1 MVETVARTAPSIRE
15 AYSQSR
21 LVVVNG
27 DDFGF
32 SSGVNQAII
41 RAHRQGILSS
51 TSLMVTGSAFEEA
64 VDLARQHPGLAVGLH
79 LVLICG
85 RSALPPSQIPHLSD
99 PAGRFSD
106 NPLKAGLAYQFS
118 KPARR
123 NLELEIR
130 AQLEIFRRTGL
141 ALSHVD
147 GHLHMH
153 SHPAVMKILVGLADE
168 FGIRTIRLPREN
180 LRTELKID
188 RSRLVAKALWSGIFN
203 QLARYEARMLR
214 RAGISFADRVY
225 GLLSSGEVSEQ
236 YLLQLIPRMEGKV
249 IEFYCHPSIDADG
262 QELNG
267 PPGSGPAELNAL
279 MSDAVR
285 QMFAQ
290 HNFEVTTFKGVAIAG

>member
-1 MVETVARTAPSIRE
+1 MVETVARTTPSIPE
-15 AYSQSR
+15 TYSQSR

-32 SSGVNQAII
+32 SSGVNQAIMT
-41 RAHRQGILSS
+41 AYRQGILSS
-51 TSLMVTGSAFEEA
+51 ASLMVTGSAFEEA

-79 LVLICG
+79 LVLVCG
-85 RSALPPSQIPHLSD
+85 RSALPPNQIPQLSD
-99 PAGRFSD
+99 SLGRFSD
-106 NPLKAGLAYQFS
+106 NPVKAGLTYQFS
-118 KPARR
+118 KPAKR

-141 ALSHVD
+141 GLSHVD

-153 SHPAVMKILVGLADE
+153 SHPVVMKILVDLADE

-180 LRTELKID
+180 LRAELKID
-188 RSRLVAKALWSGIFN
+188 KSRLITKAIWSGIFN

-214 RAGISFADRVY
+214 RAGIRFADRVY

-236 YLLQLIPRMEGKV
+236 YLLQLIPKMEGNLV
-249 IEFYCHPSIDADG
+249 EFYCHPSIDADG

-267 PPGSGPAELNAL
+267 PPGSGPAELKAL

-285 QMFAQ
+285 QMFVQ
-290 HNFEVTTFKGVAIAG
+290 HNFEVTTFKGVSIAR